1 MSISLLRSHHPAG
14 VKANEVS
21 KQISPTVGLP
31 PYLILLLGYNDR
43 MNVPQDLISV
53 QGTEENPVTID
64 DNSLRAFLEDLVRNM
79 NNMQNEFNTFRNQG
93 GNQ

>member
-1 MSISLLRSHHPAG
+1 
-14 VKANEVS
+14 
-21 KQISPTVGLP
+21 
-31 PYLILLLGYNDR
+31 

-64 DNSLRAFLEDLVRNM
+64 DNSLRAFLEDLARNM
-79 NNMQNEFNTFRNQG
+79 DNMQNELNTFRNQG